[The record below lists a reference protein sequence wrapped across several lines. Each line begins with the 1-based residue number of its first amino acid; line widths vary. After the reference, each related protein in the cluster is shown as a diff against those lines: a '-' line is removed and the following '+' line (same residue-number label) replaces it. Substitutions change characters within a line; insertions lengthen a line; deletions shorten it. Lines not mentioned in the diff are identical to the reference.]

1 MKLYIYPIQSKET
14 QIKESMT
21 TPVNDRIETDALG
34 DRAIPFTALYGANT
48 VRGVENFPFKGVSF
62 GEVATFVR
70 AFAAIKKAS
79 VLTNIDL
86 GTIDRERGEAI
97 AAAADEMYT
106 GALSEHLIV
115 SLMEGSGGTSTNMN
129 VNEVL
134 ANRALQILG
143 HMPGD
148 YHHLHPNDHVNLGQS
163 TNDVFPTALE
173 LACID
178 FCQPALDALTRVA
191 DALEYKSQE
200 FNDVYRLGRTCL
212 QDAQPMTLGQ
222 AFSGYATLVRRAG
235 QHLATTRKKLMT
247 LPLGGTAI
255 GTGLGAAPGFRKR
268 VIERLAKITG
278 FDLQPAENIF
288 DAMQNLDETQRL
300 SSDLNIAASGLA
312 RIARDF
318 IILSSGPDGGLAE
331 IALPAVQ
338 PGSSI
343 MPGKVNPVIPMA
355 VVQAAL
361 AIAGNHVSI
370 SQAVQ
375 EGMLEINHYESIICT
390 RLFDSFRLVTT
401 AATIFAE
408 RCIEGIEANRE
419 RCEAN
424 LLNSFAMAT
433 ILVPDLGYA
442 AVSKLVKESIAAKRP
457 FLDLAEERGLISKA
471 DALEA
476 IKTVARGNS

>member
-1 MKLYIYPIQSKET
+1 MEDPMASAT
-14 QIKESMT
+14 
-21 TPVNDRIETDALG
+21 DGRIESDALG
-34 DRAIPFTALYGANT
+34 ERVIPATALYGANT
-48 VRGVENFPFKGVSF
+48 VRGKENFPFKGARF

-79 VLTNIDL
+79 ALTNMDL
-86 GTIDRERGEAI
+86 GAIDRERGDAI
-97 AAAADEMYT
+97 VAAADEMHA
-106 GALSEHLIV
+106 GALSEHLVI

-143 HMPGD
+143 RSPGD
-148 YHHLHPNDHVNLGQS
+148 YQHLHPNDHVNLGQS

-191 DALEYKSQE
+191 DALEIKSHE
-200 FNDVYRLGRTCL
+200 FDDVYRLGRTCL

-222 AFSGYATLVRRAG
+222 AFGGYSALVRRAEKR
-235 QHLATTRKKLMT
+235 LVATRQKLLT

-255 GTGLGAAPGFRKR
+255 GTRLGAVPGFRER
-268 VIERLAKITG
+268 VIERLAAVTG
-278 FDLQPAENIF
+278 FDVRPAENIF

-300 SSDLNIAASGLA
+300 SSDLNTAANGLA

-318 IILSSGPDGGLAE
+318 IILSSGPNGGLAE

-375 EGMLEINHYESIICT
+375 EGLLEINHYENIICT

-401 AATIFAE
+401 GAAIFAE
-408 RCIEGIEANRE
+408 RCIDGIEANRE
-419 RCEAN
+419 RCEVN
-424 LLNSFAMAT
+424 LMNSYALAT
-433 ILVPDLGYA
+433 ILVPNLGYT
-442 AVSKLVKESIAAKRP
+442 AVSKLVKESIATKRP
-457 FLDLAEERGLISKA
+457 FLDLVEERGLISKA
-471 DALEA
+471 DAMDA
-476 IKTVARGNS
+476 VKAAVGGN